1 MRDWC
6 FVAARLS
13 ALCALTAIGLSAR
26 AQSCAPVQL
35 STAPGSSNDSFGA
48 ASAATA
54 DTVVL
59 GAPGRTVSGRTFQ
72 GQAFVFRFTGTAWTL
87 EGTLTASDG
96 AQGDSFGSSV
106 SISGNTIIVG
116 AYAKKNA
123 SNAFQG
129 AAYIFTRSGT
139 VWSQQAKLLASD
151 GAADD
156 LFGYSVSI
164 SGDSAIIGAYGKTSG
179 LLQFQGAAYIFTRS
193 GTTWTEQAKLLAP
206 DGATNDFFGLS
217 VSISGQTAAI
227 GAPGKTIAQS
237 VAQGATYVFTRSSN
251 TWSQQARLTALDGAS
266 GDYLGSSVA
275 VDADTV
281 AAGALYKTVG
291 TNLFQGAAYTFT
303 RTGISWSQQA
313 KLVASDGGPFDYFG
327 GSVALSGDS
336 VVLGADNQTVN
347 NNASQGAAYTF
358 ERAGLVWSQLA
369 KLTSTTG
376 APGDFFGQSVALVGT
391 TAVAGA
397 PNQQVASINQGAC
410 YIFGSRIP
418 INLIQQPATVSLCPQ
433 ALANL
438 SVTALGSGPFTYL
451 WQWRSSPT
459 FPSWTTVNSGLN
471 AGGTRTFSVLNAT
484 TPSITVSAFKQT
496 DTNTTFGDF
505 RVIVS
510 NTCGNAISLPA
521 AIRVCWGDINCDGHV
536 DDNDFVLFAI
546 GYDVL
551 QCSSPEMPALCPA
564 DLNADNL
571 VDDFDF
577 AIFAVAYDTLLCP

>member
-6 FVAARLS
+6 FVAARLG
-13 ALCALTAIGLSAR
+13 ALCALSMIGLSAR
-26 AQSCAPVQL
+26 AQSCAPIQL
-35 STAPGSSNDSFGA
+35 STSAGTSNDSFGA
-48 ASAATA
+48 SSAASS

-72 GQAFVFRFTGTAWTL
+72 GQAFVFRFTGAAWTL
-87 EGTLTASDG
+87 EATLTASDG

-106 SISGNTIIVG
+106 AISGNTILVG

-123 SNAFQG
+123 SNSFQG
-129 AAYIFTRSGT
+129 AAYVFTRSGT

-151 GAADD
+151 AAADD
-156 LFGYSVSI
+156 LFGYSVSL
-164 SGDSAIIGAYGKTSG
+164 SGDSAIVGAYGKTAG
-179 LLQFQGAAYIFTRS
+179 ALQFQGAAYIFTRT

-217 VSISGQTAAI
+217 VSIASNTAAI
-227 GAPGKTIAQS
+227 GAPGKTIAPNA
-237 VAQGATYVFTRSSN
+237 AQGATYVFTRSGN
-251 TWSQQARLTALDGAS
+251 TWSQQARLTSLDGAS
-266 GDYLGSSVA
+266 GDYFGSSVA
-275 VDADTV
+275 VDADTI
-281 AAGALYKTVG
+281 AAGALYKNVG
-291 TNLFQGAAYTFT
+291 TNLFQGAAYIFT
-303 RTGISWSQQA
+303 RSGIAWSQQA
-313 KLVASDGGPFDYFG
+313 RLVASDGGPFDYFG

-347 NNASQGAAYTF
+347 NNAAQGAAYTF
-358 ERAGLVWSQLA
+358 ERAGLVWSQRA

-410 YIFGSRIP
+410 YIFGSNIP
-418 INLIQQPATVSLCPQ
+418 INLIQQPASVSLCPQ
-433 ALANL
+433 SLANI

-459 FPSWTTVNSGLN
+459 FPSWTTVNSGQN
-471 AGGTRTFSVLNAT
+471 VGGTRTFSVLNAT
-484 TPSITVSAFKQT
+484 TPTITLSAFKQT

-510 NTCGNAISLPA
+510 NSCGNAVSLPA
-521 AIRVCWGDINCDGHV
+521 AVRICWGDLNCDGHV
-536 DDNDFVLFAI
+536 DDNDFVLFAL
-546 GYDVL
+546 GYDIL

-571 VDDFDF
+571 VDDLDF
-577 AIFAVAYDTLLCP
+577 AVFAVAYDTLLCP